1 MRKDNNLDE
10 ELSKSEVR
18 AMINNSI
25 DDLLRERELK
35 KKIRAICADVLD
47 DFFKEMWH
55 KKNFWKNSIKN
66 G

>member
-1 MRKDNNLDE
+1 MRKDNDLYE

-18 AMINNSI
+18 TMINNSI

-35 KKIRAICADVLD
+35 KKIREICADVLD